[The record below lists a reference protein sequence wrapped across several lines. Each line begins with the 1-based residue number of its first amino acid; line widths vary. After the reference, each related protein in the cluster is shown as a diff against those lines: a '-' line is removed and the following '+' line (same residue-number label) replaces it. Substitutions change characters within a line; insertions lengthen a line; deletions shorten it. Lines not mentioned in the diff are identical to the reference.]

1 MSATRTLAGLLS
13 IAVFCGAA
21 DFGFAQTP
29 AKKFRV
35 GVLQPGTVVAGGHL
49 IDAFVKG
56 MNELGSESRRE
67 AAALRFAIA
76 RNSL

>member
-35 GVLQPGTVVAGGHL
+35 GVLQPGTVASGG
-49 IDAFVKG
+49 
-56 MNELGSESRRE
+56 
-67 AAALRFAIA
+67 AAICDCPE
-76 RNSL
+76 